1 MVAGLPLFKLASLA
15 VKQAAKPVANV
26 IKRGAK
32 ESEIFKK
39 YLCYYPGQVYHRL
52 EFRVRMRL
60 MGHKGKIE
68 VEPLRENAAVD
79 LGAEMLGEVVVFSI
93 GVAVLYAEYR
103 RQKRGETREEDKQQE
118 NFRNLQSRVEELGL
132 CLDKQNKETQRLNEI
147 VRDIIE
153 DKISKRK

>member
-1 MVAGLPLFKLASLA
+1 
-15 VKQAAKPVANV
+15 
-26 IKRGAK
+26 
-32 ESEIFKK
+32 
-39 YLCYYPGQVYHRL
+39 
-52 EFRVRMRL
+52 

-103 RQKRGETREEDKQQE
+103 RQKRGETREEDKHQE

-132 CLDKQNKETQRLNEI
+132 CVDKQNKEIQRLNEI
-147 VRDIIE
+147 LRDIE
-153 DKISKRK
+153 VKISKRKK